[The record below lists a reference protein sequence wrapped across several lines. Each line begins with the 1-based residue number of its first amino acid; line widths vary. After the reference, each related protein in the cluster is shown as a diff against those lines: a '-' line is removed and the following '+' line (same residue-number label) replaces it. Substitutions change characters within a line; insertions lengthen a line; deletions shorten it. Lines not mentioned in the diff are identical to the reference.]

1 MVLNLSVPELKE
13 LKPKITVIGVG
24 GAGGNAINNMID
36 SGLAG
41 VDFVAANTDAQALSK
56 SCSDC
61 KIQLGVQITKG
72 LGAGSHPDIGKSS
85 ADETKHEIME
95 HLDGT
100 NMLFITAGMGGG
112 TGTGAAPVIARVAK
126 ELGILTVAVVT
137 KPFQFEGAGRMR
149 IAEQGLKELEGLVDT
164 TIVIPNQNLFKVAD
178 EKTTFNDAF
187 AMADEVLHAGVRSIT
202 DLMVVPGLINL
213 DFADVRTIMN
223 NMGRAMMGTGEAE
236 GENRAVDCA
245 QAAIANP
252 LLDDYSLDGAKGLLI
267 NITGGTDLTLFEVD
281 KVTNAIRAEV
291 HPDADV
297 IVGSIFDERMEG
309 KVRVSVVATGL
320 GPQITPG
327 RRIVDLSVSN
337 TVGNQANINNGTS
350 MPNVSMESDEEARIK
365 AEAEEARLEAEAEE
379 ARLAAEAEEARL
391 EAEAEAEEARLEAEA
406 EAARLAAEA
415 EKVRL
420 AAEAE
425 ESRLA
430 AEAEEARLAAEAEEA
445 RRLAEAEANAEA
457 ERERLA
463 AEAEEEG
470 LLAEAEL
477 IDHDESEDLAEQV
490 EMPSVI
496 EDEHEEEVVQAES
509 EDDTSLVD
517 EITPQV
523 ASEEEIAGEDYSS
536 IIDLISDSKGNN
548 EIESDDGQS
557 ELPDLFSTTSETLN
571 KDKSDKTE
579 NHSDNNDDDYLEI
592 PAFLR
597 RQSKWMEIL

>member
-56 SCSDC
+56 SRSDC

-223 NMGRAMMGTGEAE
+223 NMGRAMMGTGEAD

-291 HPDADV
+291 HPEADV

-309 KVRVSVVATGL
+309 KIRVSVVATGL
-320 GPQITPG
+320 GPQISPG
-327 RRIVDLSVSN
+327 RRIVDLSVTNSMN
-337 TVGNQANINNGTS
+337 NAVGINSNNGVP
-350 MPNVSMESDEEARIK
+350 MPSSATM
-365 AEAEEARLEAEAEE
+365 EAEEARVAEE
-379 ARLAAEAEEARL
+379 ARIAAEAEEARV
-391 EAEAEAEEARLEAEA
+391 AEEARI
-406 EAARLAAEA
+406 AAEA
-415 EKVRL
+415 
-420 AAEAE
+420 
-425 ESRLA
+425 
-430 AEAEEARLAAEAEEA
+430 
-445 RRLAEAEANAEA
+445 
-457 ERERLA
+457 
-463 AEAEEEG
+463 
-470 LLAEAEL
+470 
-477 IDHDESEDLAEQV
+477 I

-496 EDEHEEEVVQAES
+496 EDEHEEADLMIEPSEEIEV
-509 EDDTSLVD
+509 DSLVD
-517 EITPQV
+517 EAPQLEV
-523 ASEEEIAGEDYSS
+523 LDEDSADKDYTS
-536 IIDLISDSKGNN
+536 IIDLISDTKDIN
-548 EIESDDGQS
+548 EMESDVS
-557 ELPDLFSTTSETLN
+557 ENDAPDLFSTTSETLN
-571 KDKSDKTE
+571 KNESESIE
-579 NHSDNNDDDYLEI
+579 NRSEETDDDYLEI

-597 RQSKWMEIL
+597 RQSKWMEIH

>member
-337 TVGNQANINNGTS
+337 TVSNQANINNGTS

-365 AEAEEARLEAEAEE
+365 AEAEEARLAAEAEE

-391 EAEAEAEEARLEAEA
+391 EAEAAEARLEAEA

-415 EKVRL
+415 ERARL
-420 AAEAE
+420 EAE

-536 IIDLISDSKGNN
+536 IIDLISDSKDNN

-597 RQSKWMEIL
+597 RQSK

>member
-365 AEAEEARLEAEAEE
+365 AEAEEARLAAEAEAEE
-379 ARLAAEAEEARL
+379 ARLA
-391 EAEAEAEEARLEAEA
+391 AEAEEARLEAEA

-430 AEAEEARLAAEAEEA
+430 AEAEEARIAAEAEEA
-445 RRLAEAEANAEA
+445 RILAEAEANAEA

-536 IIDLISDSKGNN
+536 IIDLISDSKDNN

-597 RQSKWMEIL
+597 RQSK

>member
-365 AEAEEARLEAEAEE
+365 AEAEEARLAAEAEE
-379 ARLAAEAEEARL
+379 ARLA
-391 EAEAEAEEARLEAEA
+391 AEAEEARLEAEA

-463 AEAEEEG
+463 AEAEEAG

-477 IDHDESEDLAEQV
+477 IDHDESEDLTEQV

-496 EDEHEEEVVQAES
+496 EDEHEEEVIQAES

-536 IIDLISDSKGNN
+536 IIDLISDSKDNN

-597 RQSKWMEIL
+597 RQSK

>member
-41 VDFVAANTDAQALSK
+41 VDFVAANTDAQALTK
-56 SCSDC
+56 SRSDC

-223 NMGRAMMGTGEAE
+223 NMGRAMMGTGEAD

-291 HPDADV
+291 HPEADV

-320 GPQITPG
+320 GPQISPG
-327 RRIVDLSVSN
+327 RRIVDLNVTNSMNNQVSISD
-337 TVGNQANINNGTS
+337 TSS
-350 MPNVSMESDEEARIK
+350 MPSVSMEAEEEARI
-365 AEAEEARLEAEAEE
+365 
-379 ARLAAEAEEARL
+379 AAEAEEARI
-391 EAEAEAEEARLEAEA
+391 
-406 EAARLAAEA
+406 
-415 EKVRL
+415 
-420 AAEAE
+420 
-425 ESRLA
+425 A
-430 AEAEEARLAAEAEEA
+430 AEAEEARIAAEPEEVPIAEEI
-445 RRLAEAEANAEA
+445 EV
-457 ERERLA
+457 
-463 AEAEEEG
+463 EEV
-470 LLAEAEL
+470 
-477 IDHDESEDLAEQV
+477 I

-496 EDEHEEEVVQAES
+496 EDSYEDEVIA
-509 EDDTSLVD
+509 DSLVD
-517 EITPQV
+517 EIMPE
-523 ASEEEIAGEDYSS
+523 AEESREEVEDKDYTS
-536 IIDLISDSKGNN
+536 IIDLISDTKDSDEVTSSGSN
-548 EIESDDGQS
+548 EDA
-557 ELPDLFSTTSETLN
+557 PDLFSTTSETLN
-571 KDKSDKTE
+571 NDT
-579 NHSDNNDDDYLEI
+579 SDNTEAKSSETDDDYLEI

-597 RQSKWMEIL
+597 RQSK

>member
-365 AEAEEARLEAEAEE
+365 AEAEEARLEAEAE
-379 ARLAAEAEEARL
+379 
-391 EAEAEAEEARLEAEA
+391 
-406 EAARLAAEA
+406 
-415 EKVRL
+415 KVRL

-579 NHSDNNDDDYLEI
+579 NHSDNDDDYLEI

-597 RQSKWMEIL
+597 RQSK

>member
-337 TVGNQANINNGTS
+337 TVSNQANINNGTS

-365 AEAEEARLEAEAEE
+365 AEAEEARL
-379 ARLAAEAEEARL
+379 AAEAEEARI
-391 EAEAEAEEARLEAEA
+391 
-406 EAARLAAEA
+406 
-415 EKVRL
+415 
-420 AAEAE
+420 
-425 ESRLA
+425 A
-430 AEAEEARLAAEAEEA
+430 AEAEEARII
-445 RRLAEAEANAEA
+445 AEAEANAEA

-536 IIDLISDSKGNN
+536 IIDLISDSKDNN

-597 RQSKWMEIL
+597 RQSK

>member
-365 AEAEEARLEAEAEE
+365 AEAEEARLEAEAE
-379 ARLAAEAEEARL
+379 
-391 EAEAEAEEARLEAEA
+391 
-406 EAARLAAEA
+406 
-415 EKVRL
+415 KVRL

-579 NHSDNNDDDYLEI
+579 NHSDNDDDYLEI

>member
-365 AEAEEARLEAEAEE
+365 AEAEEARL
-379 ARLAAEAEEARL
+379 AAEAEEARI
-391 EAEAEAEEARLEAEA
+391 
-406 EAARLAAEA
+406 
-415 EKVRL
+415 
-420 AAEAE
+420 
-425 ESRLA
+425 A
-430 AEAEEARLAAEAEEA
+430 AEAEEARII
-445 RRLAEAEANAEA
+445 AEAEANAEA

-477 IDHDESEDLAEQV
+477 IDHDESEDLKEQV

-536 IIDLISDSKGNN
+536 IIDLISDSKDNN

-597 RQSKWMEIL
+597 RQSK

>member
-445 RRLAEAEANAEA
+445 RILAEAEANAEA

-579 NHSDNNDDDYLEI
+579 NHSDNDDDYLEI

-597 RQSKWMEIL
+597 RQSK

>member
-61 KIQLGVQITKG
+61 KIQLGDQITKG

-337 TVGNQANINNGTS
+337 TVSNQTNINNGTS

-365 AEAEEARLEAEAEE
+365 AEAEEARL
-379 ARLAAEAEEARL
+379 AAEAEEARI
-391 EAEAEAEEARLEAEA
+391 
-406 EAARLAAEA
+406 
-415 EKVRL
+415 
-420 AAEAE
+420 
-425 ESRLA
+425 A
-430 AEAEEARLAAEAEEA
+430 AEAEEARII
-445 RRLAEAEANAEA
+445 AEAEANAEA

-463 AEAEEEG
+463 AEAEEAG

-477 IDHDESEDLAEQV
+477 IDHDESEDLTEQV

-536 IIDLISDSKGNN
+536 IIDLISDSKDNN

-597 RQSKWMEIL
+597 RQSK

>member
-41 VDFVAANTDAQALSK
+41 VDFVAANTDAQALTK
-56 SCSDC
+56 SRSDC

-236 GENRAVDCA
+236 GENRAIDCA

-291 HPDADV
+291 HPEADV

-320 GPQITPG
+320 GPQISPG
-327 RRIVDLSVSN
+327 RRIVDLNVTNSMNNQVSISN
-337 TVGNQANINNGTS
+337 TSS
-350 MPNVSMESDEEARIK
+350 MPSVSMEAEEEARI
-365 AEAEEARLEAEAEE
+365 
-379 ARLAAEAEEARL
+379 AAEAEEAR
-391 EAEAEAEEARLEAEA
+391 
-406 EAARLAAEA
+406 
-415 EKVRL
+415 V

-425 ESRLA
+425 EVRM
-430 AEAEEARLAAEAEEA
+430 AEEIEVEEV
-445 RRLAEAEANAEA
+445 
-457 ERERLA
+457 
-463 AEAEEEG
+463 
-470 LLAEAEL
+470 
-477 IDHDESEDLAEQV
+477 I

-496 EDEHEEEVVQAES
+496 EDSYEDEVIA
-509 EDDTSLVD
+509 DSLVD
-517 EITPQV
+517 EIMPE
-523 ASEEEIAGEDYSS
+523 AEESREEVEDKDYTS
-536 IIDLISDSKGNN
+536 IIDLISDTKDSDEVTSSGSN
-548 EIESDDGQS
+548 EDA
-557 ELPDLFSTTSETLN
+557 PDLFSTTSETLN
-571 KDKSDKTE
+571 NDT
-579 NHSDNNDDDYLEI
+579 SDNTEAKSSETDDDYLEI

-597 RQSKWMEIL
+597 RQSK

>member
-1 MVLNLSVPELKE
+1 
-13 LKPKITVIGVG
+13 
-24 GAGGNAINNMID
+24 MID

-41 VDFVAANTDAQALSK
+41 VDFVAANTDAQALTK
-56 SCSDC
+56 SRSDC

-291 HPDADV
+291 HPEADV

-320 GPQITPG
+320 GPQISPG
-327 RRIVDLSVSN
+327 RRIVDLNVTNSMNNQVSMSN
-337 TVGNQANINNGTS
+337 TSS
-350 MPNVSMESDEEARIK
+350 MPSVNMEAEEEARI
-365 AEAEEARLEAEAEE
+365 
-379 ARLAAEAEEARL
+379 AAEAEEARV
-391 EAEAEAEEARLEAEA
+391 
-406 EAARLAAEA
+406 AAEV
-415 EKVRL
+415 EDVPI
-420 AAEAE
+420 AAEIEVE
-425 ESRLA
+425 EV
-430 AEAEEARLAAEAEEA
+430 
-445 RRLAEAEANAEA
+445 
-457 ERERLA
+457 
-463 AEAEEEG
+463 
-470 LLAEAEL
+470 
-477 IDHDESEDLAEQV
+477 I

-496 EDEHEEEVVQAES
+496 EDSYEDEVIA
-509 EDDTSLVD
+509 DSLVD
-517 EITPQV
+517 EIMPE
-523 ASEEEIAGEDYSS
+523 AEESREEVEDKDYTS
-536 IIDLISDSKGNN
+536 IIDLISDTKDSDEVTSSGSN
-548 EIESDDGQS
+548 EDA
-557 ELPDLFSTTSETLN
+557 PDLFSTTSETLN
-571 KDKSDKTE
+571 NDT
-579 NHSDNNDDDYLEI
+579 SDNTEVESSETDDDYLEI

-597 RQSKWMEIL
+597 RQSK

>member
-365 AEAEEARLEAEAEE
+365 AEAEEARL
-379 ARLAAEAEEARL
+379 AAEAEEARI
-391 EAEAEAEEARLEAEA
+391 
-406 EAARLAAEA
+406 
-415 EKVRL
+415 
-420 AAEAE
+420 
-425 ESRLA
+425 A
-430 AEAEEARLAAEAEEA
+430 AEAEEARII
-445 RRLAEAEANAEA
+445 AEAEANAEA

-463 AEAEEEG
+463 AEAEEAG

-477 IDHDESEDLAEQV
+477 IDHDESEDLTEQV

-536 IIDLISDSKGNN
+536 IIDLISDSKDNN

-597 RQSKWMEIL
+597 RQSK

>member
-41 VDFVAANTDAQALSK
+41 VDFVAANTDAQALTK
-56 SCSDC
+56 SRSDC

-236 GENRAVDCA
+236 GENRAIDCA

-291 HPDADV
+291 HPEADV
-297 IVGSIFDERMEG
+297 IVGSIFDEKMEG

-320 GPQITPG
+320 GPQISPG
-327 RRIVDLSVSN
+327 RRIVDLNVTNSMNNQVSISN
-337 TVGNQANINNGTS
+337 TSS
-350 MPNVSMESDEEARIK
+350 MPSVSMEAEEEARI
-365 AEAEEARLEAEAEE
+365 
-379 ARLAAEAEEARL
+379 AAEAEEAR
-391 EAEAEAEEARLEAEA
+391 
-406 EAARLAAEA
+406 
-415 EKVRL
+415 V

-425 ESRLA
+425 EEARIAAEAEEEARIA
-430 AEAEEARLAAEAEEA
+430 AEAEEARVAAEAEEA
-445 RRLAEAEANAEA
+445 RVAAEAEEA
-457 ERERLA
+457 RVA
-463 AEAEEEG
+463 AEAEEEARIA
-470 LLAEAEL
+470 AEAE
-477 IDHDESEDLAEQV
+477 EARVAAEAEEARVAAEAEEARVAAEAEQV
-490 EMPSVI
+490 RMAEEIEVEEVIEMPSVI
-496 EDEHEEEVVQAES
+496 EDSYEDEVIA
-509 EDDTSLVD
+509 DSLVD
-517 EITPQV
+517 EIMPE
-523 ASEEEIAGEDYSS
+523 AEESREEVEDKDYTS
-536 IIDLISDSKGNN
+536 IIDLISDTKDSDEVTSSGSN
-548 EIESDDGQS
+548 EDA
-557 ELPDLFSTTSETLN
+557 PDLFSTTSETLN
-571 KDKSDKTE
+571 NDT
-579 NHSDNNDDDYLEI
+579 SDNTEAKSSETDDDYLEI

-597 RQSKWMEIL
+597 RQSK

>member
-41 VDFVAANTDAQALSK
+41 VDFVAANTDAQALTK
-56 SCSDC
+56 SRSDC

-291 HPDADV
+291 HPEADV

-320 GPQITPG
+320 GPQISPG
-327 RRIVDLSVSN
+327 RRIVDLNVTNSMNNQVSMSN
-337 TVGNQANINNGTS
+337 TSS
-350 MPNVSMESDEEARIK
+350 MPSVNMQAEEEARI
-365 AEAEEARLEAEAEE
+365 
-379 ARLAAEAEEARL
+379 AAEAEEAR
-391 EAEAEAEEARLEAEA
+391 
-406 EAARLAAEA
+406 
-415 EKVRL
+415 V
-420 AAEAE
+420 
-425 ESRLA
+425 A
-430 AEAEEARLAAEAEEA
+430 AEAEEARVAAEAEEV
-445 RRLAEAEANAEA
+445 RI
-457 ERERLA
+457 
-463 AEAEEEG
+463 AEEIEV
-470 LLAEAEL
+470 EEV
-477 IDHDESEDLAEQV
+477 I

-496 EDEHEEEVVQAES
+496 EDSYEDEVIA
-509 EDDTSLVD
+509 DSLVD
-517 EITPQV
+517 EIMPE
-523 ASEEEIAGEDYSS
+523 AEESREEVEDKDYTS
-536 IIDLISDSKGNN
+536 IIDLISDTKDSDEVTSSGSN
-548 EIESDDGQS
+548 EDA
-557 ELPDLFSTTSETLN
+557 PDLFSTTSETLN
-571 KDKSDKTE
+571 NDT
-579 NHSDNNDDDYLEI
+579 SDNTEVESSKTDDDYLEI

-597 RQSKWMEIL
+597 RQSK

>member
-56 SCSDC
+56 SRSDC

-223 NMGRAMMGTGEAE
+223 NMGRAMMGTGEAD

-291 HPDADV
+291 HPEADV

-309 KVRVSVVATGL
+309 KIRVSVVATGL
-320 GPQITPG
+320 GPQISPG
-327 RRIVDLSVSN
+327 RRIVDLSVTNSMN
-337 TVGNQANINNGTS
+337 NAVGINSNNGVP
-350 MPNVSMESDEEARIK
+350 MPSSATM
-365 AEAEEARLEAEAEE
+365 EAEEARVAEE
-379 ARLAAEAEEARL
+379 ARIAAEA
-391 EAEAEAEEARLEAEA
+391 
-406 EAARLAAEA
+406 
-415 EKVRL
+415 
-420 AAEAE
+420 
-425 ESRLA
+425 
-430 AEAEEARLAAEAEEA
+430 
-445 RRLAEAEANAEA
+445 
-457 ERERLA
+457 
-463 AEAEEEG
+463 
-470 LLAEAEL
+470 
-477 IDHDESEDLAEQV
+477 I

-496 EDEHEEEVVQAES
+496 EDEHEEADLMIEPSEEIEV
-509 EDDTSLVD
+509 DSLVD
-517 EITPQV
+517 EAPQLEV
-523 ASEEEIAGEDYSS
+523 LDEDSADKDYTS
-536 IIDLISDSKGNN
+536 IIDLISDTKDIN
-548 EIESDDGQS
+548 EMESDVS
-557 ELPDLFSTTSETLN
+557 ENDAPDLFSTTSETLN
-571 KDKSDKTE
+571 KNESESIE
-579 NHSDNNDDDYLEI
+579 NRSEETDDDYLEI

-597 RQSKWMEIL
+597 RQSK

>member
-391 EAEAEAEEARLEAEA
+391 EAEAEA
-406 EAARLAAEA
+406 ARLAAEA

-445 RRLAEAEANAEA
+445 RILAEAEANAEA

-579 NHSDNNDDDYLEI
+579 NHSDNDDDYLEI

-597 RQSKWMEIL
+597 RQSK

>member
-56 SCSDC
+56 SRSDC

-223 NMGRAMMGTGEAE
+223 NMGRAMMGTGEAD

-291 HPDADV
+291 HPEADV

-309 KVRVSVVATGL
+309 KIRVSVVATGL
-320 GPQITPG
+320 GPQISPG
-327 RRIVDLSVSN
+327 RRIVDLSVTNSMN
-337 TVGNQANINNGTS
+337 NAVGINSNNGVP
-350 MPNVSMESDEEARIK
+350 MPSSATM
-365 AEAEEARLEAEAEE
+365 EAEEARVAEE
-379 ARLAAEAEEARL
+379 ARIAAEAEEARV
-391 EAEAEAEEARLEAEA
+391 AEEARI
-406 EAARLAAEA
+406 AAEA
-415 EKVRL
+415 
-420 AAEAE
+420 
-425 ESRLA
+425 
-430 AEAEEARLAAEAEEA
+430 
-445 RRLAEAEANAEA
+445 
-457 ERERLA
+457 
-463 AEAEEEG
+463 
-470 LLAEAEL
+470 
-477 IDHDESEDLAEQV
+477 I

-496 EDEHEEEVVQAES
+496 EDEHEEADLMIEASEEIEV
-509 EDDTSLVD
+509 DSLVD
-517 EITPQV
+517 EAPQLEV
-523 ASEEEIAGEDYSS
+523 LDEDSADKDYTS
-536 IIDLISDSKGNN
+536 IIDLISDTKDIN
-548 EIESDDGQS
+548 EMESDVS
-557 ELPDLFSTTSETLN
+557 ENDAPDLFSTTSETLN
-571 KDKSDKTE
+571 KNESESIE
-579 NHSDNNDDDYLEI
+579 NRSEETDDDYLEI

-597 RQSKWMEIL
+597 RQSK

>member
-56 SCSDC
+56 SRSDC

-223 NMGRAMMGTGEAE
+223 NMGRAMMGTGEAD

-291 HPDADV
+291 HPEADV

-309 KVRVSVVATGL
+309 KIRVSVVATGL
-320 GPQITPG
+320 GPQISPG
-327 RRIVDLSVSN
+327 RRIVDLNVTNTMNS
-337 TVGNQANINNGTS
+337 TVGIDNNRAS
-350 MPNVSMESDEEARIK
+350 ISSVNMRVEEDTRI
-365 AEAEEARLEAEAEE
+365 
-379 ARLAAEAEEARL
+379 
-391 EAEAEAEEARLEAEA
+391 
-406 EAARLAAEA
+406 
-415 EKVRL
+415 
-420 AAEAE
+420 
-425 ESRLA
+425 A
-430 AEAEEARLAAEAEEA
+430 AEAEEARLAEEA
-445 RRLAEAEANAEA
+445 
-457 ERERLA
+457 
-463 AEAEEEG
+463 
-470 LLAEAEL
+470 
-477 IDHDESEDLAEQV
+477 I

-496 EDEHEEEVVQAES
+496 EDEYEEEIVSEEDEIITESSEEIES
-509 EDDTSLVD
+509 ESLVD
-517 EITPQV
+517 EITPQLEV
-523 ASEEEIAGEDYSS
+523 SNEENEDKDYTS
-536 IIDLISDSKGNN
+536 IIDLISDTKDTN
-548 EIESDDGQS
+548 EIESDNSTDNA
-557 ELPDLFSTTSETLN
+557 PDLFSTTSETLN
-571 KDKSDKTE
+571 KDKHE
-579 NHSDNNDDDYLEI
+579 NPESHSQETDDDYLEI

-597 RQSKWMEIL
+597 RQSK

>member
-391 EAEAEAEEARLEAEA
+391 EAEAEEARLEAEA

-445 RRLAEAEANAEA
+445 RILAEAEANAEA

-597 RQSKWMEIL
+597 RQSK

>member
-41 VDFVAANTDAQALSK
+41 VDFVAANTDAQALTK
-56 SCSDC
+56 SRSDC

-291 HPDADV
+291 HPEADV

-320 GPQITPG
+320 GPQISPG
-327 RRIVDLSVSN
+327 RRIVDLNVTNSMNNQVSISN
-337 TVGNQANINNGTS
+337 TSS
-350 MPNVSMESDEEARIK
+350 MPSVSMEAEEEARI
-365 AEAEEARLEAEAEE
+365 
-379 ARLAAEAEEARL
+379 AAEAEEAR
-391 EAEAEAEEARLEAEA
+391 
-406 EAARLAAEA
+406 
-415 EKVRL
+415 V
-420 AAEAE
+420 
-425 ESRLA
+425 A
-430 AEAEEARLAAEAEEA
+430 AEAEEARVAAEAEEV
-445 RRLAEAEANAEA
+445 RM
-457 ERERLA
+457 
-463 AEAEEEG
+463 AEEIEV
-470 LLAEAEL
+470 EEV
-477 IDHDESEDLAEQV
+477 I

-496 EDEHEEEVVQAES
+496 EDSYEDEVIA
-509 EDDTSLVD
+509 DSLVD
-517 EITPQV
+517 EIMPE
-523 ASEEEIAGEDYSS
+523 AEEPSEEVEDKDYTS
-536 IIDLISDSKGNN
+536 IIDLISDTKDSDEVTSSGSN
-548 EIESDDGQS
+548 EDA
-557 ELPDLFSTTSETLN
+557 PDLFSTTSETLN
-571 KDKSDKTE
+571 NDT
-579 NHSDNNDDDYLEI
+579 SDNTEAKSSETDDDYLEI

-597 RQSKWMEIL
+597 RQSK

>member
-425 ESRLA
+425 E
-430 AEAEEARLAAEAEEA
+430 ARLAAEAEEA
-445 RRLAEAEANAEA
+445 RIAAEAEEARIIAEAEANAEA
-457 ERERLA
+457 ERERLS
-463 AEAEEEG
+463 AEAEEAG

-477 IDHDESEDLAEQV
+477 IDHDESEDLTEQV

-536 IIDLISDSKGNN
+536 IIDLISDSKNNN

-597 RQSKWMEIL
+597 RQSK

>member
-337 TVGNQANINNGTS
+337 TVSNQSNINNGTS

-365 AEAEEARLEAEAEE
+365 AEAEEARIAAEAEE
-379 ARLAAEAEEARL
+379 ARIAAEAEEARL
-391 EAEAEAEEARLEAEA
+391 DAEAEAEAEV

-425 ESRLA
+425 EARIA
-430 AEAEEARLAAEAEEA
+430 AEAEEARIAAEAEEA
-445 RRLAEAEANAEA
+445 RIIAESEASAEA

-463 AEAEEEG
+463 AEAEEAG

-477 IDHDESEDLAEQV
+477 IDHDESEDLTEQV

-496 EDEHEEEVVQAES
+496 EDEHEEEVIQAES

-536 IIDLISDSKGNN
+536 IIDLISDSKDNN

>member
-56 SCSDC
+56 SRSDC

-223 NMGRAMMGTGEAE
+223 NMGRAMMGTGEAD

-291 HPDADV
+291 HPEADV

-309 KVRVSVVATGL
+309 KIRVSVVATGL
-320 GPQITPG
+320 GPQISPG
-327 RRIVDLSVSN
+327 RRIVDLSVTNSMN
-337 TVGNQANINNGTS
+337 NAVGINSNNGVP
-350 MPNVSMESDEEARIK
+350 MPSSATM
-365 AEAEEARLEAEAEE
+365 EAEEARVAEE
-379 ARLAAEAEEARL
+379 ARIAAEAEEARV
-391 EAEAEAEEARLEAEA
+391 AEEARI
-406 EAARLAAEA
+406 AAEA
-415 EKVRL
+415 
-420 AAEAE
+420 
-425 ESRLA
+425 
-430 AEAEEARLAAEAEEA
+430 
-445 RRLAEAEANAEA
+445 
-457 ERERLA
+457 
-463 AEAEEEG
+463 
-470 LLAEAEL
+470 
-477 IDHDESEDLAEQV
+477 I

-496 EDEHEEEVVQAES
+496 EDEHEEADLMIEPSEEIEV
-509 EDDTSLVD
+509 DSLVD
-517 EITPQV
+517 EAPQLEV
-523 ASEEEIAGEDYSS
+523 LDEDSADKDYTS
-536 IIDLISDSKGNN
+536 IIDLISDTKDIN
-548 EIESDDGQS
+548 EMESDVS
-557 ELPDLFSTTSETLN
+557 ENDAPDLFSTTSETLN
-571 KDKSDKTE
+571 KNESESIE
-579 NHSDNNDDDYLEI
+579 NRSEETDDDYLEI

-597 RQSKWMEIL
+597 RQSK

>member
-365 AEAEEARLEAEAEE
+365 AEAEEARLEAEAE
-379 ARLAAEAEEARL
+379 
-391 EAEAEAEEARLEAEA
+391 
-406 EAARLAAEA
+406 
-415 EKVRL
+415 KVRL

-445 RRLAEAEANAEA
+445 RILAEAEANAEA

-579 NHSDNNDDDYLEI
+579 NHSDNDDDYLEI

-597 RQSKWMEIL
+597 RQSK

>member
-365 AEAEEARLEAEAEE
+365 AEAEEARL
-379 ARLAAEAEEARL
+379 
-391 EAEAEAEEARLEAEA
+391 
-406 EAARLAAEA
+406 
-415 EKVRL
+415 
-420 AAEAE
+420 
-425 ESRLA
+425 A

-445 RRLAEAEANAEA
+445 RILAEAEANAEA

-597 RQSKWMEIL
+597 RQSK

>member
-41 VDFVAANTDAQALSK
+41 VDFVAANTDAQALTK
-56 SCSDC
+56 SRSDC

-236 GENRAVDCA
+236 GENRAIDCA

-291 HPDADV
+291 HPEADV

-320 GPQITPG
+320 GPQISPG
-327 RRIVDLSVSN
+327 RRIVDLNVTNSMNNQVSMSN
-337 TVGNQANINNGTS
+337 TSS
-350 MPNVSMESDEEARIK
+350 MPSVSME
-365 AEAEEARLEAEAEE
+365 AEEEE
-379 ARLAAEAEEARL
+379 RIAAEAEEARI
-391 EAEAEAEEARLEAEA
+391 
-406 EAARLAAEA
+406 
-415 EKVRL
+415 
-420 AAEAE
+420 
-425 ESRLA
+425 A
-430 AEAEEARLAAEAEEA
+430 AEAEEARIAAEAEEA
-445 RRLAEAEANAEA
+445 RI
-457 ERERLA
+457 A
-463 AEAEEEG
+463 AEAEEARI
-470 LLAEAEL
+470 AEE
-477 IDHDESEDLAEQV
+477 IEVEEV
-490 EMPSVI
+490 IEMPSVI
-496 EDEHEEEVVQAES
+496 EDSYEDEVIA
-509 EDDTSLVD
+509 DSLVD
-517 EITPQV
+517 EIMPE
-523 ASEEEIAGEDYSS
+523 AEESSEEVEDKDYTS
-536 IIDLISDSKGNN
+536 IIDLISDTKDSDEVTSSGSN
-548 EIESDDGQS
+548 EDA
-557 ELPDLFSTTSETLN
+557 PDLFSTTSETLN
-571 KDKSDKTE
+571 NDT
-579 NHSDNNDDDYLEI
+579 SDNTEVKSNETDDDYLEI

-597 RQSKWMEIL
+597 RQSK

>member
-365 AEAEEARLEAEAEE
+365 AEAEEARLAAEAEE
-379 ARLAAEAEEARL
+379 ARLAAEAEESRL
-391 EAEAEAEEARLEAEA
+391 AAEAEEARLEAEA

-445 RRLAEAEANAEA
+445 RILAEAEANAEA

-571 KDKSDKTE
+571 KDKSEKTE